1 MFVRG
6 VMDFLFRKRSSR
18 NKKGFAKKLHMRT
31 VKFKPSSLPMIP
43 QSPEHF

>member
-6 VMDFLFRKRSSR
+6 VMDFLFRKCSSK
-18 NKKGFAKKLHMRT
+18 NKKGFTKKLHMRT
-31 VKFKPSSLPMIP
+31 VKFKPSSLSMIS